1 MAGAIM
7 DASQKILEG
16 DIRFISRY
24 ITKIERQD
32 DDAIEVLKR
41 LYPHTGHAAVIG
53 LTGAPGAG
61 KSSMTNCLIAAYL
74 KKNMRVAVLAVDPS
88 SEFTGGG
95 ILGDRIRM
103 PVLDE
108 RLYIRSFGSRGH
120 LGGLSIACGD
130 AIHLLDAAGFDR
142 ILVETVGTGQS
153 ETEIKEYANT
163 VIVVTNP
170 NQGDDIQAMK
180 AGIFEIGDIF
190 VVNKADLPGADQTES
205 DLIHMTHLLAGKA
218 PIVTSCCSC
227 PVVEDKAI
235 NADSTAVRIPPV
247 IKVSAKTGQGFAEL
261 VEAIEDHL
269 GYLQANNLFLE
280 KQRKIARKELE
291 GAINLY
297 WQQNGMLPL
306 QESARWQQICE
317 DVAAKKTDPWT
328 ASEFLCQTLSIEWEE
343 RRT

>member
-1 MAGAIM
+1 
-7 DASQKILEG
+7 
-16 DIRFISRY
+16 
-24 ITKIERQD
+24 
-32 DDAIEVLKR
+32 
-41 LYPHTGHAAVIG
+41 
-53 LTGAPGAG
+53 
-61 KSSMTNCLIAAYL
+61 
-74 KKNMRVAVLAVDPS
+74 
-88 SEFTGGG
+88 
-95 ILGDRIRM
+95 
-103 PVLDE
+103 
-108 RLYIRSFGSRGH
+108 
-120 LGGLSIACGD
+120 
-130 AIHLLDAAGFDR
+130 
-142 ILVETVGTGQS
+142 
-153 ETEIKEYANT
+153 
-163 VIVVTNP
+163 
-170 NQGDDIQAMK
+170 
-180 AGIFEIGDIF
+180 
-190 VVNKADLPGADQTES
+190 
-205 DLIHMTHLLAGKA
+205 MTHLLAGKA
-218 PIVTSCCSC
+218 PIVASCCSC